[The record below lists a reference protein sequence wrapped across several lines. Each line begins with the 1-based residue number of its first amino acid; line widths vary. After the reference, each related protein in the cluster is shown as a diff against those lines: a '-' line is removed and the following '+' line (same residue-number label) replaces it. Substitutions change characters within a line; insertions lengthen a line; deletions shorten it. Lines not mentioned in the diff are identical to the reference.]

1 MTLVDGFAPPLTLQA
16 MLVVRKTTET
26 KNSLCN
32 NQHCSV
38 GGRGGTIIL
47 SYGWSHNFCE
57 KLYTCSI
64 RRVNIFCTSETRKYV
79 RDGFLKTKACE
90 NTLKIA

>member
-1 MTLVDGFAPPLTLQA
+1 MTLVDGFAPPFLLQA

-26 KNSLCN
+26 KKNSLYS
-32 NQHCSV
+32 NQYCSV

-57 KLYTCSI
+57 GLQFLLRDFVSI
-64 RRVNIFCTSETRKYV
+64 FTFKAKITRKL
-79 RDGFLKTKACE
+79 FE
-90 NTLKIA
+90 E

>member
-1 MTLVDGFAPPLTLQA
+1 MKLVDGFAPPLPLQA

-26 KNSLCN
+26 KKNSLYH

-38 GGRGGTIIL
+38 GGRAGTIIL

-57 KLYTCSI
+57 GL
-64 RRVNIFCTSETRKYV
+64 
-79 RDGFLKTKACE
+79 
-90 NTLKIA
+90 

>member
-1 MTLVDGFAPPLTLQA
+1 MSIYRINYFMTLVDVPLQA
-16 MLVVRKTTET
+16 MLPVRKTTET
-26 KNSLCN
+26 KNTLHTKNISLYS

-57 KLYTCSI
+57 FGSI
-64 RRVNIFCTSETRKYV
+64 FTFKAKITRKL
-79 RDGFLKTKACE
+79 FE
-90 NTLKIA
+90 E

>member
-1 MTLVDGFAPPLTLQA
+1 MLIYRINNFMTLVDGCAPPLPLQA

-26 KNSLCN
+26 KNSLSVS
-32 NQHCSV
+32 QPTLLV

-57 KLYTCSI
+57 GL
-64 RRVNIFCTSETRKYV
+64 
-79 RDGFLKTKACE
+79 
-90 NTLKIA
+90 